1 MARTFLIVTWQAG
14 GGVQPALGL
23 GRLLSGRGHDVQMLA
38 PEVHKEQVEAAGCAW
53 IPFPAE
59 AEFDPAAGRA
69 ADGQRAYIEETFF
82 GDVLPDALTAAV
94 RCQPPDALVVD
105 ALLAS
110 TLSTAQALG
119 PPVAALVHTLRSFHG
134 DAGIF
139 GDWGRPQ
146 VNERRARLE
155 QHQLADDGDTI
166 FVELQRR
173 SDLELVA
180 MPAEF
185 DARSETVAN
194 VVHMGWMPEPPAGDL
209 QLPWNEADPTPL
221 VVVGLS
227 STYMHQEWLLE
238 RILSTLAEL
247 PVHVL
252 ATTGPE
258 LDPNELRVPA
268 SVELRDY
275 VPHSLVLPRASLVV
289 THAGIG
295 TLMGAFAH
303 GVPCVCVP
311 LGRDQPGNA
320 ARAADLGAAIALSP
334 DADGETIRAAVED
347 ALQSDALRAG
357 AERLRDAIAHYADGE
372 RGAAALEQ
380 LTV

>member
-14 GGVQPALGL
+14 GGIQPALGL
-23 GRLLSGRGHDVQMLA
+23 GRLLAARGHDVQMLA
-38 PEVHKEQVEAAGCAW
+38 PNVHRKQVEAAGCAW
-53 IPFPAE
+53 SPFPAE

-69 ADGQRAYIEETFF
+69 ADGQRAYIDETFF
-82 GDVLPDALTAAV
+82 GNALPDALTAAV
-94 RCQPPDALVVD
+94 RSQPPDALVVD

-110 TLSTAQALG
+110 TLSTAQALE

-134 DAGIF
+134 DIDIF
-139 GDWGRPQ
+139 GNWGRPQ
-146 VNERRARLE
+146 VNDLRARLD
-155 QHQLADDGDTI
+155 QQPLADDGDTV

-185 DARSETVAN
+185 DARSDIAAN
-194 VVHMGWMPEPPAGDL
+194 VVHMGWVPEPPGGDL
-209 QLPWNEADPTPL
+209 ELPWDEVDPTPL

-227 STYMHQEWLLE
+227 STYMHQEWLME

-247 PVHVL
+247 PIHVL

-268 SVELRDY
+268 TVELRDY
-275 VPHSLVLPRASLVV
+275 VPHSLVLPRASVVV
-289 THAGIG
+289 THAGVG

-311 LGRDQPGNA
+311 LGRDQPRNA
-320 ARAADLGAAIALSP
+320 ARAAELGAAIALSP
-334 DADGETIRAAVED
+334 DADGETIRAAVEN
-347 ALQSDALRAG
+347 ALQSQELRAG
-357 AERLRDAIAHYADGE
+357 AGLLRDAIAKYADGE
-372 RGAAALEQ
+372 RGTAALER
-380 LTV
+380 LTA

>member
-23 GRLLSGRGHDVQMLA
+23 GRLLSARGHDVRMLA
-38 PEVHKEQVEAAGCAW
+38 PAVHKAQVEAAGCSW
-53 IPFPAE
+53 VSFPAE

-82 GDVLPDALTAAV
+82 GTALPDALTAAV
-94 RCQPPDALVVD
+94 RAQPPDALIVD

-110 TLSTAQALG
+110 TLSTAQALV

-134 DAGIF
+134 DIDSF
-139 GDWGRPQ
+139 GSWGRPQ
-146 VNERRARLE
+146 VNDLRKRFD
-155 QHQLADDGDTI
+155 QDPLADEGDTA

-185 DARSETVAN
+185 DARSAIAAN
-194 VVHMGWMPEPPAGDL
+194 VVHMGWIPEPPGGDL
-209 QLPWNEADPTPL
+209 ELPWDEADPTPL

-227 STYMHQEWLLE
+227 STYMHQEWLME

-247 PVHVL
+247 PIHVL

-258 LDPNELRVPA
+258 LDPNELHVPA

-275 VPHSLVLPRASLVV
+275 VPHTLVLPRASVVV
-289 THAGIG
+289 THAGVG

-311 LGRDQPGNA
+311 LGRDQPRNA
-320 ARAADLGAAIALSP
+320 ARAAELGAAIALSP
-334 DADGETIRAAVED
+334 DAGGETIRAAVED
-347 ALQSDALRAG
+347 ALQSQDLRAG
-357 AERLRDAIAHYADGE
+357 AARLQAEIAEYADGE
-372 RGAAALEQ
+372 RGAVALER
-380 LTV
+380 LTA

>member
-23 GRLLSGRGHDVQMLA
+23 GRLLSARGHHVQMLA
-38 PEVHKEQVEAAGCAW
+38 PAVHQKQVEAAGCAW
-53 IPFPAE
+53 ITFPAV

-69 ADGQRAYIEETFF
+69 ADGQRAYIQETFF

-94 RCQPPDALVVD
+94 RSQPPDALVVD

-119 PPVAALVHTLRSFHG
+119 PPTAALVHTLRSFHG
-134 DAGIF
+134 DVDSF
-139 GDWGRPQ
+139 GSWGRPQ
-146 VNERRARLE
+146 LNQLRERLGQDR
-155 QHQLADDGDTI
+155 LADEGDTL

-173 SDLELVA
+173 AQLELVA

-185 DARSETVAN
+185 DARSDVAPN
-194 VVHMGWMPEPPAGDL
+194 VVHMGWIPEPPSGDL
-209 QLPWNEADPTPL
+209 QLPWDEADPTPL

-227 STYMHQEWLLE
+227 STYMHQEWLME

-258 LDPNELRVPA
+258 LDPSELRVPA

-275 VPHSLVLPRASLVV
+275 VPHTFVLPRASVVV
-289 THAGIG
+289 THAGVG

-311 LGRDQPGNA
+311 LGRDQPRNA
-320 ARAADLGAAIALSP
+320 ARGAELGAAIALSP
-334 DADGETIRAAVED
+334 DADAQTIRAAVEA
-347 ALQSDALRAG
+347 ALESPELRAG
-357 AERLRDAIAHYADGE
+357 AARLRDAIAVYADGE

-380 LTV
+380 LTA

>member
-23 GRLLSGRGHDVQMLA
+23 GRLLSGRGHGVQMLA
-38 PEVHKEQVEAAGCAW
+38 PKVHRKQVEAAGCTW

-69 ADGQRAYIEETFF
+69 ADGQRAYVDETFF
-82 GDVLPDALTAAV
+82 GNALPEALTAAV
-94 RCQPPDALVVD
+94 RAQPPDALAVD

-110 TLSTAQALG
+110 TLSTAQALE

-134 DAGIF
+134 DVDIF
-139 GDWGRPQ
+139 GSWGRPQ
-146 VNERRARLE
+146 VNALRERLAQERLAE
-155 QHQLADDGDTI
+155 EGDTI
-166 FVELQRR
+166 FVELQGR

-185 DARSETVAN
+185 DARSDIAAN
-194 VVHMGWMPEPPAGDL
+194 VVHMGWIAEPPGGDL
-209 QLPWNEADPTPL
+209 QLPWDEADPTPL

-227 STYMHQEWLLE
+227 STYMHQEWLME
-238 RILSTLAEL
+238 RILSSLAEL
-247 PVHVL
+247 PIHVL

-275 VPHSLVLPRASLVV
+275 VPHTVVLPRTSVVV
-289 THAGIG
+289 THAGVG

-303 GVPCVCVP
+303 GVPCVCIP
-311 LGRDQPGNA
+311 LGRDQPRNA
-320 ARAADLGAAIALSP
+320 ARASELGAAIALSP

-347 ALQSDALRAG
+347 ALESQDLRAG
-357 AERLRDAIAHYADGE
+357 AVRLRDAIAAYTDGE
-372 RGAAALEQ
+372 RGPVAMER
-380 LTV
+380 LTA

>member
-23 GRLLSGRGHDVQMLA
+23 GRLLSARGHDVQMLA

-53 IPFPAE
+53 IPFPAQ
-59 AEFDPAAGRA
+59 AEFDPTAGRA
-69 ADGQRAYIEETFF
+69 ADGQRAYVEETFF
-82 GDVLPDALTAAV
+82 GNALPDALTAAV
-94 RCQPPDALVVD
+94 RSQPPDALVVD

-110 TLSTAQALG
+110 TLSTAQGLG

-134 DAGIF
+134 DVGIF
-139 GDWGRPQ
+139 GGWGRPQ
-146 VNERRARLE
+146 VDELRERLGQDRLT
-155 QHQLADDGDTI
+155 DDGDTL
-166 FVELQRR
+166 FVELQQR
-173 SDLELVA
+173 SELELVA

-185 DARSETVAN
+185 DARSENLAN
-194 VVHMGWMPEPPAGDL
+194 VVHMGWIPGPPSGDL
-209 QLPWNEADPTPL
+209 QLPWDEADPMPL

-227 STYMHQEWLLE
+227 STYMHQEWLME

-258 LDPNELRVPA
+258 LDPNELRVPT

-275 VPHSLVLPRASLVV
+275 VPHTLVLPRASVVV
-289 THAGIG
+289 THAGVG
-295 TLMGAFAH
+295 TLMSAFAH

-311 LGRDQPGNA
+311 LGRDQPRNA
-320 ARAADLGAAIALSP
+320 ARAAELGAAIALSP

-347 ALQSDALRAG
+347 ALESRELRAG
-357 AERLRDAIAHYADGE
+357 AARLRAAIAAYTDGE
-372 RGAAALEQ
+372 RGAVALEE
-380 LTV
+380 LTA